1 MPPVPRKPPFP
12 NAGTDRRP
20 DELERNLEGADEDR
34 EAADQRSSAIE
45 SQATHDRQLVNVLA
59 LAMFVL
65 LIAMIVLGTAVA
77 LTVSLA

>member
-1 MPPVPRKPPFP
+1 VRSRPIASLTR
-12 NAGTDRRP
+12 TERRP
-20 DELERNLEGADEDR
+20 T
-34 EAADQRSSAIE
+34 SAPAP
-45 SQATHDRQLVNVLA
+45 STHDRQLVNVLA